1 MMAGL
6 RFANQWSAGAFEPL
20 FEIKPG
26 FDRLD
31 GSSGAGNGPMDAKKI
46 ASPADRFV
54 ALILETLSR

>member
-31 GSSGAGNGPMDAKKI
+31 GSSGAGNGPMDAEKI